1 MLGAPDP
8 LYVAARRVLL
18 DALTAL
24 REHRD
29 AIVLVGAQAVYIHA
43 GEADLAVAPFTTDG
57 DLAIDPRIL
66 TPTPLLELALDRA
79 NFRLAEGK
87 IGIWEV
93 AVDVEGV
100 SRIVSV
106 DLLVPESLG
115 GTGRRGARIPPHAKA
130 VARNASGLEATLV
143 DRDQMTIGS
152 LDPDDQRH
160 VDLAVAGPSA
170 LIVAKVHKILDR
182 ADSQDRLSDK
192 DALDVYRLLR
202 AVPTAELAR
211 RIAILLADD
220 VSRTATERALIE
232 FPRLFGS
239 ANAAGSRMAVRAA
252 GSLEIPE
259 TLSASLATLA
269 GDLVAILGRASAGAG
284 AG

>member
-1 MLGAPDP
+1 VLGAPDP

-29 AIVLVGAQAVYIHA
+29 AIVLVGAQAVYVHA

-57 DLAIDPRIL
+57 DLAIDPRRL
-66 TPTPLLELALDRA
+66 APKPLIELALDQA

-87 IGIWEV
+87 IGSWEV
-93 AVDVEGV
+93 SVNVEGIP
-100 SRIVSV
+100 RIVAV

-115 GTGRRGARIPPHAKA
+115 GAGRRGARIPPHATA
-130 VARNASGLEATLV
+130 VARKASGLEATLV
-143 DRDQMTIGS
+143 DRNLMTIGA
-152 LDPDDQRH
+152 LDPEDRRH
-160 VDLAVAGPSA
+160 VDVAIAGPSA

-182 ADSQDRLSDK
+182 VDSRDRLSDK

-202 AVPTAELAR
+202 AVPTPDLAR
-211 RIAILLADD
+211 RIAVLLADD
-220 VSRTATERALIE
+220 VSRRATERAVME

-239 ANAAGSRMAVRAA
+239 AIAAGSQMAARAA
-252 GSLEIPE
+252 GNLENSE

-269 GDLVAILGRASAGAG
+269 GDLIAILSRTSGDS
-284 AG
+284 

>member
-29 AIVLVGAQAVYIHA
+29 AIVLVAAQAVYIHA

-57 DLAIDPRIL
+57 DLAIDPRCL
-66 TPTPLLELALDRA
+66 APTPLLELALDRA
-79 NFRLAEGK
+79 NFRHAEDK
-87 IGIWEV
+87 IGIWE
-93 AVDVEGV
+93 ASVDVEGV
-100 SRIVSV
+100 PRTVSV

-115 GTGRRGARIPPHAKA
+115 GAGRRGARIPPHANT
-130 VARNASGLEATLV
+130 VARKASGLEAALV
-143 DRDQMTIGS
+143 DRDLTTIRS

-160 VDLAVAGPSA
+160 ADLAVAGPSA

-202 AVPTAELAR
+202 AVTTVELAR
-211 RIAILLADD
+211 RFTVLLADD
-220 VSRTATERALIE
+220 ISRVATERALVE
-232 FPRLFGS
+232 FPRLFDS
-239 ANAAGSRMAVRAA
+239 AAATGCQMAARAA
-252 GSLEIPE
+252 GGLEISR
-259 TLSASLATLA
+259 TLAASLAILA
-269 GDLVAILGRASAGAG
+269 GDLVAVLKRTSAD
-284 AG
+284 